1 MRRVEGARLYLRPPE
16 LKDHTEW
23 ARLRSASRAFLTP
36 WEPTWAEDELTR
48 AAFRFRLR
56 RYAEDI
62 REGRSYP
69 FLTFRRDDDTLIGG
83 ITVSRVQRGVAQM
96 CSIGYWVG
104 EPFQGQGYTTD
115 AVATVVRY
123 CFEDLGLHRVEAACQ
138 PHNSASRRVLVKAGF
153 TEEGLA
159 RRYLKIDGDWRDHV
173 LYGIIDPKDRGPMGS
188 EV

>member
-1 MRRVEGARLYLRPPE
+1 MRRVDGARLYLRPPE
-16 LKDHTEW
+16 LKDHGEW

-62 REGRSYP
+62 REGRAYP
-69 FLTFRRDDDTLIGG
+69 FLSFRREDDALVGG
-83 ITVSRVQRGVAQM
+83 ITVSRIQRGVAQM
-96 CSIGYWVG
+96 CAIGYWVG
-104 EPFQGQGYTTD
+104 EPFQSQGYTTD
-115 AVATVVRY
+115 AVAAVVRY

-138 PHNSASRRVLVKAGF
+138 PHNAASRRVLAKVGF
-153 TEEGLA
+153 AEEGLA

-173 LYGIIDPKDRGPMGS
+173 LYGMIDPRDAGDGGA
-188 EV
+188 